1 MDKRVLLLPLATI
14 LLACAAT
21 QGQGTGPRRSSRVL
35 TADEIAEVVV
45 LTAYDAVQQYRIHWL
60 HSRASPTFLNPDGSP
75 PVLYLDGIR
84 MDDISELGRIRA
96 EVVERMEYL
105 SPTDAT
111 NRFGTNHNGG
121 AILVTTR

>member
-21 QGQGTGPRRSSRVL
+21 QGPGPRRSSRVL

-45 LTAYDAVQQYRIHWL
+45 VTAFDAVQQYRLHWL
-60 HSRASPTFLNPDGSP
+60 RSRASPTFLNPDGSP

-84 MDDISELGRIRA
+84 LDDISELGRIRA
-96 EVVERMEYL
+96 DVVERMEYL
-105 SPTDAT
+105 SPSEAT
-111 NRFGTNHNGG
+111 NRYGTNHNGG

>member
-21 QGQGTGPRRSSRVL
+21 QGTGSRRSSRVL
-35 TADEIAEVVV
+35 TADEIAEMVVT
-45 LTAYDAVQQYRIHWL
+45 TAYDAVQQYRTHWL
-60 HSRASPTFLNPDGSP
+60 HSRAAPTFSNPNASP

-96 EVVERMEYL
+96 DVVERMEYL
-105 SPTDAT
+105 SPSEAT

>member
-21 QGQGTGPRRSSRVL
+21 QGTGGPRRSSRVL
-35 TADEIAEVVV
+35 TADEIAEVAVT
-45 LTAYDAVQQYRIHWL
+45 TAYEALERYRPQWL
-60 HSRASPTFLNPDGSP
+60 RSRASPTFNNPNASP

-84 MDDISELGRIRA
+84 LDDISELGGIRA
-96 EVVERMEYL
+96 DVVERMEYL
-105 SPTDAT
+105 SPSDAT

-121 AILVTTR
+121 AILITTR